1 MEENTLRTVC
11 STTIH
16 AAVTPTGLYAPGKYG
31 SDIRTM
37 QLSSCVF
44 SPSQR

>member
-1 MEENTLRTVC
+1 MEQNTLRTVC

-16 AAVTPTGLYAPGKYG
+16 AAMTPTGLYASGKYG

-37 QLSSCVF
+37 QLNSYVF
-44 SPSQR
+44 FP